1 MMYQKTTDSWTGS
14 FRLPAGEYRLEQQ
27 SSKAEDTK
35 RTLRL
40 FPSGAVKFLHDQKLV
55 TLSPRID
62 KSFRGSMNDASGTI
76 NEVIFHPATNTVIRR
91 DMDEN
96 SPIKAEVYRLTL
108 GHRCG

>member
-1 MMYQKTTDSWTGS
+1 MMYQKNTDSWTGS
-14 FRLPAGEYRLEQQ
+14 FRLPAGEYSLENQG
-27 SSKAEDTK
+27 SKAEETK

-40 FPSGAVKFLHDQKLV
+40 FPSGAVKVRHHGELV

-62 KSFRGSMNDASGTI
+62 KSFRGSMSDALGTT

-96 SPIKAEVYRLTL
+96 SSNKTVVYRLTL
-108 GHRCG
+108 GNRCG